1 MGGKCLSVG
10 DAEETRAHP
19 RPKRHGGQH
28 GPLVCM
34 QGARARIAH
43 LCQIGSGPL
52 SVLPDVF
59 RPSAVT
65 TYNISPLSY
74 RDSPPLTTLPPYMC
88 QAHIGPCA
96 GEPVGGEKGL
106 TQDRARLET
115 SVGDALGTPASA
127 SFRSPG
133 EKGIASVSG
142 EGNQATELLL
152 AGPF

>member
-74 RDSPPLTTLPPYMC
+74 RDSPPLTTLPPSSSTHRAMC
-88 QAHIGPCA
+88 WRASRGRGRAYTGQSQIGDFSRGRA
-96 GEPVGGEKGL
+96 GYPSL
-106 TQDRARLET
+106 
-115 SVGDALGTPASA
+115 S
-127 SFRSPG
+127 
-133 EKGIASVSG
+133 
-142 EGNQATELLL
+142 
-152 AGPF
+152 